1 MTPWRRHSYAK
12 AMQIPPN
19 GWPRHLRHQYHHHQ
33 QQQHDH
39 QSHHHNHHHISF
51 TTLLQGHFR
60 ADNCTRKSTAKKDSM
75 DISVG
80 SVNINVFP
88 SLCDCQYH
96 HHHDL
101 HISGIPAN
109 AWGWPV
115 CVYLIRAS
123 RAHSFRSRWV
133 LLALAITQLLGEEY
147 PVGITRGDHRVGGY
161 YTHSEDTW

>member
-60 ADNCTRKSTAKKDSM
+60 ADNCTRKSTTKKDSM

-80 SVNINVFP
+80 SVNLHVFP
-88 SLCDCQYH
+88 SLCNCQALTGTRYPTRPG
-96 HHHDL
+96 L
-101 HISGIPAN
+101 FFSYPN
-109 AWGWPV
+109 
-115 CVYLIRAS
+115 RT
-123 RAHSFRSRWV
+123 RKFFQNFRVQGSSY
-133 LLALAITQLLGEEY
+133 ICHY
-147 PVGITRGDHRVGGY
+147 
-161 YTHSEDTW
+161 